1 MCSSQ
6 KSAIN
11 VRPGRSVLSV
21 RPVMMAGCVLLIVR
35 WIIIVMKINTVTFER
50 VVRVPVSRDAGKVLK
65 ACICFHSSFF

>member
-21 RPVMMAGCVLLIVR
+21 RPVMMAGCVLLIVSLMF
-35 WIIIVMKINTVTFER
+35 IVMVMNTVTFKR
-50 VVRVPVSRDAGKVLK
+50 VVRVTVSRDAGKVLK
-65 ACICFHSSFF
+65 ACIWFSQ